1 MGHFGFQLPEA
12 IRGTVGSTA
21 NKTIRTGVAS
31 EDIEFG
37 AVLELTNRTPVF
49 DGAAGKEVKPYIDT
63 LDALLPMLGVAIYK
77 DNSSGVTSSYKYKAG
92 DVVSYATEGDVYM
105 FVSIGSVCLLGDPC
119 YLAFNAGTWFATD
132 QVTGRRIGTFAES
145 KVATADNSV
154 LVSLNIQLPVLVV

>member
-1 MGHFGFQLPEA
+1 MGHFGFELPEA

-21 NKTIRTGVAS
+21 NSTIRTGVATQ
-31 EDIEFG
+31 DIEFG
-37 AVLELTNRTPVF
+37 DVLELTNRTPVF
-49 DGAAGKEVKPYIDT
+49 EGAAGKEVRPYLDT
-63 LDALLPMLGVAIYK
+63 LDTPLPILGVAIYK
-77 DNSSGVTSSYKYKAG
+77 DHSAGNKTLYKYKTG

-132 QVTGRRIGTFAES
+132 QVTARRIGTFAES

-154 LVSLNIQLPVLVV
+154 LVSLNIQLPALVV